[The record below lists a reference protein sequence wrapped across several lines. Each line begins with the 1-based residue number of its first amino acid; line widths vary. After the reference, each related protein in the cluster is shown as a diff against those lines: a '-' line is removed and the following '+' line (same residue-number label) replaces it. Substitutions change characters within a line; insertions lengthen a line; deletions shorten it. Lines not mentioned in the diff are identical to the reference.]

1 MAETTAEMPLMGI
14 DKYKDMKV
22 MNKKFIT
29 IKEGVD
35 LYSMGHENL
44 RNLAEEAGAIYR
56 INRKVLINVAAF
68 EEYLE
73 TFRVWG

>member
-1 MAETTAEMPLMGI
+1 MTAKKTEMPLMGI

-22 MNKKFIT
+22 MNKKFVT

-56 INRKVLINVAAF
+56 INRKVLINVAVF

>member
-1 MAETTAEMPLMGI
+1 MTAKKTEMPLMGI

-22 MNKKFIT
+22 MNKKFVT

-35 LYSMGHENL
+35 LYSMGHETL
-44 RNLAEEAGAIYR
+44 RNIAEEAGAIYR
-56 INRKVLINVAAF
+56 INRKVLINVAVF

>member
-1 MAETTAEMPLMGI
+1 MTEKKTEMPIMGI

-22 MNKKFIT
+22 MNKKFVT

-35 LYSMGHENL
+35 LYSMGHESL
-44 RNLAEEAGAIYR
+44 RNMAEDAGALYR

>member
-1 MAETTAEMPLMGI
+1 MTAKKAEMPLMGI

-22 MNKKFIT
+22 MNKKFVT

-56 INRKVLINVAAF
+56 INRKVLINVAVF

>member
-1 MAETTAEMPLMGI
+1 MGI

-22 MNKKFIT
+22 MNKKFVT

-35 LYSMGHENL
+35 LYSMGHETL
-44 RNLAEEAGAIYR
+44 RNIAEEAGAIYR
-56 INRKVLINVAAF
+56 INRKVLINVAVF

>member
-1 MAETTAEMPLMGI
+1 MAETKAEMPLMGI